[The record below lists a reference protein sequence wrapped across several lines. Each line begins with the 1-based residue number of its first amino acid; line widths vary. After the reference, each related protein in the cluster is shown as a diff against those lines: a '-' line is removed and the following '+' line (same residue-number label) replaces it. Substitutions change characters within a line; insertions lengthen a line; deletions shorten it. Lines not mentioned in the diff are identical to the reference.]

1 MSGGKGGGSQTSTT
15 QMPAWMR
22 PYAKRNLERAETAQ
36 KIGYQPY
43 FGPDIAAFNPTQEAA
58 FNANI
63 GAAEAFGLV
72 PRGSVTAMQGMAP
85 EPQTFEGGLRAYSS
99 APLYEQAL
107 AEYKSRMPGQV
118 SQYNKLFVDP
128 YNQPDQADAGYAS
141 PETKTTGYGPGGLSL
156 NPIGYMAPVAGS
168 GLTFDPRGGGI
179 AQGSFMPYGWERVG
193 DSKKILVKT
202 MEDGLVSDY
211 DPDTGEWIHYY
222 NYQNPRKY

>member
-1 MSGGKGGGSQTSTT
+1 MGGGGKGGSRTQTTE
-15 QMPAWMR
+15 MPAFMR
-22 PYAKRNLERAETAQ
+22 PYVERNLQRAETAQ

-118 SQYNKLFVDP
+118 AQYNKLFVDP
-128 YNQPDQADAGYAS
+128 YNQPDQADAGYANPVS
-141 PETKTTGYGPGGLSL
+141 ENTSQYTPVGTIASL
-156 NPIGYMAPVAGS
+156 KAPNSWAIC
-168 GLTFDPRGGGI
+168 DPRGGGLAYNSPI
-179 AQGSFMPYGWERVG
+179 PQGWQLIG
-193 DSKKILVKT
+193 DDLVYKT
-202 MEDGLVSDY
+202 EEHGMAADFNDGQWFQPVKGS
-211 DPDTGEWIHYY
+211 P
-222 NYQNPRKY
+222 KY